1 MKVGH
6 ACTGVAFELRCVPFR
21 TFNSFLQWLQVL
33 MLIPKPVKSDML
45 CDAQL
50 KLPVGS
56 YPTPFCWIPSF
67 MIRICYIEK

>member
-1 MKVGH
+1 MNESRPCLH
-6 ACTGVAFELRCVPFR
+6 GVAFELRCVPFR

-56 YPTPFCWIPSF
+56 YPTAFVG
-67 MIRICYIEK
+67 YLVL